1 MMHASPVEYST
12 PLPPRNPVLC
22 EISVE
27 EDAPP
32 HLLLCEIS
40 YRKML
45 PLSHLVLREIAVEED
60 IFPPPRMQVDL
71 QGQ

>member
-1 MMHASPVEYST
+1 MHASPVEYST

-32 HLLLCEIS
+32 HLLLCEI
-40 YRKML
+40 
-45 PLSHLVLREIAVEED
+45 AVEED
-60 IFPPPRMQVDL
+60 ISPSPRMQVDL